1 MKKKGFALILAA
13 ALLVVGVV
21 GGTMAWLTDKT
32 DPVVNTFSTSDI
44 QVRLEETKGD
54 PASSGSIREFKMV
67 PGYTIE
73 KDPKAWVV
81 KGSEDC
87 YLFVKLDWANNT
99 YTSGETTKNYLTWAI
114 ADGWTLVPGENN
126 VYYRIVTSGQMSD
139 DNGTTNA
146 FPVLAGNKVTVSGEI
161 TKEMMNDID
170 AGKVNNPT
178 LTITAYASQLHKNA
192 SETFTPAQAWANIP
206 Q

>member
-44 QVRLEETKGD
+44 QVRLEETKGGS
-54 PASSGSIREFKMV
+54 ASSGSNREFKMI
-67 PGYTIE
+67 PGHTIE

-81 KGSEDC
+81 EGSEEC
-87 YLFVKLDWANNT
+87 FLFVKLEMKDNAYGT
-99 YTSGETTKNYLTWAI
+99 GTDAVNYLTYEM
-114 ADGWTLVPGENN
+114 ADGWIQLETADGVKVDG
-126 VYYRIVTSGQMSD
+126 VYYRKVTSKDMGKKFS
-139 DNGTTNA
+139 
-146 FPVLAGNKVTVSGEI
+146 VLKGDQVTVNSAV
-161 TKEMMNDID
+161 TKEMMNAID
-170 AGKVNNPT
+170 NGEAQNPT

>member
-206 Q
+206 R

>member
-1 MKKKGFALILAA
+1 MANIRGKEENDVKKKGFALILAA

-44 QVRLEETKGD
+44 QVELTETEE
-54 PASSGSIREFKMV
+54 PYKMI
-67 PGYTIE
+67 PGYTIH
-73 KDPKAWVV
+73 KDPAAKILAN
-81 KGSEDC
+81 SEDC
-87 YLFVKLDWANNT
+87 YLFVELEKSANFDDYMEFT
-99 YTSGETTKNYLTWAI
+99 MAE
-114 ADGWTLVPGENN
+114 GWQELSSVPG
-126 VYYRIVTSGQMSD
+126 VYYREVSSADSD
-139 DNGTTNA
+139 QS
-146 FPVLAGNKVTVSGEI
+146 FPVLANDTVTVRGTV
-161 TKEMMNDID
+161 TKAMMET
-170 AGKVNNPT
+170 AKTSKPT

>member
-1 MKKKGFALILAA
+1 MANIRGKEENDVKKKGFALILAA

-44 QVRLEETKGD
+44 QVELTETEE
-54 PASSGSIREFKMV
+54 PYKMI
-67 PGYTIE
+67 PGYTIH
-73 KDPKAWVV
+73 KDPAAKILA
-81 KGSEDC
+81 GSEDC
-87 YLFVKLDWANNT
+87 YLFVELEKSANFDDYMEFT
-99 YTSGETTKNYLTWAI
+99 MAE
-114 ADGWTLVPGENN
+114 GWQELSSVPG
-126 VYYRIVTSGQMSD
+126 VYYREVSSADSD
-139 DNGTTNA
+139 QS
-146 FPVLAGNKVTVSGEI
+146 FPVLANDTVTVRGTV
-161 TKEMMNDID
+161 TKAMMET
-170 AGKVNNPT
+170 AKTSKPT

>member
-44 QVRLEETKGD
+44 QVELTETEE
-54 PASSGSIREFKMV
+54 PYKMI
-67 PGYTIE
+67 PGYTIH
-73 KDPKAWVV
+73 KDPAAKILAN
-81 KGSEDC
+81 SEDC
-87 YLFVKLDWANNT
+87 YLFVELEKSANFDDYMEFT
-99 YTSGETTKNYLTWAI
+99 MAE
-114 ADGWTLVPGENN
+114 GWQELSSVPG
-126 VYYRIVTSGQMSD
+126 VYYREVSSADSD
-139 DNGTTNA
+139 QS
-146 FPVLAGNKVTVSGEI
+146 FPVLANDTVTVRGTV
-161 TKEMMNDID
+161 TKAMMET
-170 AGKVNNPT
+170 AKTSKPT

>member
-44 QVRLEETKGD
+44 QVELTETEE
-54 PASSGSIREFKMV
+54 PYKMI
-67 PGYTIE
+67 PGYTIH
-73 KDPKAWVV
+73 KDPAAKILA
-81 KGSEDC
+81 GSEDC
-87 YLFVKLDWANNT
+87 YLFVELEKSANFDDYMEFT
-99 YTSGETTKNYLTWAI
+99 MAE
-114 ADGWTLVPGENN
+114 GWQELSSVPG
-126 VYYRIVTSGQMSD
+126 VYYRKVSSADSD
-139 DNGTTNA
+139 QS
-146 FPVLAGNKVTVSGEI
+146 FPVLANDTVTVRGTV
-161 TKEMMNDID
+161 TKAMMET
-170 AGKVNNPT
+170 AKTSKPT

>member
-13 ALLVVGVV
+13 ALLVVGVI

-44 QVRLEETKGD
+44 QVELTETKE
-54 PASSGSIREFKMV
+54 PYKMI
-67 PGYTIE
+67 PGYTIH
-73 KDPKAWVV
+73 KDPAAKILA
-81 KGSEDC
+81 GSEDC
-87 YLFVKLDWANNT
+87 YLFVELEKSANFD
-99 YTSGETTKNYLTWAI
+99 NYMEFTMAE
-114 ADGWTLVPGENN
+114 GWQELSSVPG
-126 VYYRIVTSGQMSD
+126 VYYREVSSADSD
-139 DNGTTNA
+139 QS
-146 FPVLAGNKVTVSGEI
+146 FPVLANDTVTVRGTV
-161 TKEMMNDID
+161 TKAMMETT
-170 AGKVNNPT
+170 KTSKPT

>member
-44 QVRLEETKGD
+44 KVELTETEETY
-54 PASSGSIREFKMV
+54 KMI
-67 PGYTIE
+67 PGHTIH
-73 KDPKAWVV
+73 KDPVAKVLAN
-81 KGSEDC
+81 SEDC
-87 YLFVKLDWANNT
+87 YLFVKLEKSANFDDYMEFT
-99 YTSGETTKNYLTWAI
+99 MAE
-114 ADGWTLVPGENN
+114 GWQELSSVPG
-126 VYYRIVTSGQMSD
+126 VYYREVSSADSD
-139 DNGTTNA
+139 QS
-146 FPVLAGNKVTVSGEI
+146 FPVLANDTVTVRGTV
-161 TKEMMNDID
+161 TKAMMET
-170 AGKVNNPT
+170 AKTSKPT

>member
-44 QVRLEETKGD
+44 QVELTETEETY
-54 PASSGSIREFKMV
+54 KMI
-67 PGYTIE
+67 PGHTIH
-73 KDPKAWVV
+73 KDPVAKVLAN
-81 KGSEDC
+81 SEDC
-87 YLFVKLDWANNT
+87 YLFVELEKSANFDDYMEFT
-99 YTSGETTKNYLTWAI
+99 MAE
-114 ADGWTLVPGENN
+114 GWTALPNVAG
-126 VYYRIVTSGQMSD
+126 VYYREVSSARD
-139 DNGTTNA
+139 DQS
-146 FPVLAGNKVTVSGEI
+146 FPVLDNNTVTVKGTV
-161 TKEMMNDID
+161 TKAMMET
-170 AGKVNNPT
+170 AKTANPT

-206 Q
+206 R